1 MTEQTP
7 RWVRSLI
14 GIVFGAIVVA
24 LALIEA
30 FSATASATADTP
42 EAAWAIQLATV
53 DEAVADR
60 HVRRAMRAWSDAYR
74 AARVAR
80 SWRGMLEVGDAY
92 LRIGDAWRLRQ
103 GALPKAR
110 ELYLAAFSAARE
122 ERALDGVLRAAE
134 SFAALGDRDVSERC
148 LREGE
153 RLAAATS
160 DPEARVRVARSR
172 RLVAER
178 LARVVATA
186 SDPLARLGPARDE
199 P

>member
-1 MTEQTP
+1 MTQQTP
-7 RWVRSLI
+7 RWIRNLI
-14 GIVFGAIVVA
+14 GVVLGAIVVA
-24 LALIEA
+24 LGLVEA

-42 EAAWAIQLATV
+42 ETAWALELVTV
-53 DEAVADR
+53 NEAIADR
-60 HVRRAMRAWSDAYR
+60 DLRRAMRAWSDAYR
-74 AARVAR
+74 ATRATR

-92 LRIGDAWRLRQ
+92 LRIGDTWGLRKD
-103 GALPKAR
+103 AMPKAR
-110 ELYLAAFSAARE
+110 ELYLAAFFGARQ

-160 DPEARVRVARSR
+160 DPDARVRVARSR
-172 RLVAER
+172 RLVD
-178 LARVVATA
+178 ARRDRAVATA